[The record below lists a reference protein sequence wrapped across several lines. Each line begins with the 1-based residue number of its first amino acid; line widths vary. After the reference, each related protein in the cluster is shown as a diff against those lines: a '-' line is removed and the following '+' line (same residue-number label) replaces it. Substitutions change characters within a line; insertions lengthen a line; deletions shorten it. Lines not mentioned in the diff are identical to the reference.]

1 MFLEIDNF
9 LDRSGCDFFS
19 KFHKENYNKLPE
31 NFKKSH
37 RKTEVIKFENFM
49 SDDRFK
55 YLYSKIVS
63 IAKSI
68 NENYFPNYLEIVRWP
83 KNEYQSLHNDFNY
96 HPLTSIIYLN
106 DDFKGGE
113 TIVDGKKIEPKKG
126 KLIFFNG
133 FKLKHEVSE
142 ITQGE
147 RFTIICWYKEWS

>member
-9 LDRSGCDFFS
+9 LDQNGCDFFS

-83 KNEYQSLHNDFNY
+83 KNEYQTIHNDFNY

-126 KLIFFNG
+126 RLISFNG
-133 FKLKHEVSE
+133 FKLKHEVSK

>member
-9 LDRSGCDFFS
+9 LDQNGCDFFS
-19 KFHKENYNKLPE
+19 KYDKKNYNKLPE

-68 NENYFPNYLEIVRWP
+68 I
-83 KNEYQSLHNDFNY
+83 
-96 HPLTSIIYLN
+96 
-106 DDFKGGE
+106 
-113 TIVDGKKIEPKKG
+113 
-126 KLIFFNG
+126 
-133 FKLKHEVSE
+133 
-142 ITQGE
+142 
-147 RFTIICWYKEWS
+147 